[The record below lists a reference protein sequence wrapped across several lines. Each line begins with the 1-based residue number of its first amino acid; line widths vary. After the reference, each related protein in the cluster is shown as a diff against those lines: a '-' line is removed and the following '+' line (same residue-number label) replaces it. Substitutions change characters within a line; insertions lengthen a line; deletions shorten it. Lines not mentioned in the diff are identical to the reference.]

1 VLRRVSVRRRS
12 RCARVLEPGWRCSGH
27 CVLWGPVSVF
37 TSPWLY
43 VAIVA
48 LCGLGRELIRSWFRH
63 RDLAL
68 LLEKTE
74 DPSNLRYLV
83 RLEEARYSGPV
94 VRLSAARSLEVVGAG
109 RGSYRGR
116 TRSLAV
122 GGVAVF
128 ERCTA
133 SGLTCRVAAARKSQI
148 ESLGGTSSAGFM
160 GVRAAGQ
167 AECVYSGELCRT

>member
-1 VLRRVSVRRRS
+1 
-12 RCARVLEPGWRCSGH
+12 
-27 CVLWGPVSVF
+27 VLWGPVSVF

-94 VRLSAARSLEVVGAG
+94 VRRRLAETGWVPSSCRKAVSSGYRRRS
-109 RGSYRGR
+109 R
-116 TRSLAV
+116 
-122 GGVAVF
+122 
-128 ERCTA
+128 
-133 SGLTCRVAAARKSQI
+133 
-148 ESLGGTSSAGFM
+148 
-160 GVRAAGQ
+160 
-167 AECVYSGELCRT
+167 